1 MTALHETAYP
11 RLKQDLSARELE
23 QFYTPSAEELAF
35 VHSVSP
41 QPTSRVVVMLHLKT
55 FPRRGRFGALNEIPE
70 RVVRHVAD
78 AMGYR
83 RQITA
88 KDLDVYDASRRKRD
102 HIAQIRSYLNV
113 RPLGESGRRWL
124 QTVAEDAAQT
134 KHMLADI
141 INVLLE
147 ELCHH
152 RYELPAFRL
161 LDDMALTAREAVH
174 AAHFERI
181 SGALTPEARRKI
193 DELLA
198 VVPGRTYSGW
208 QALKR
213 EPKRPGNKEVRFYLQ
228 HIDRLQKLA
237 AMIPA
242 MDVPVPKLKYFRA
255 MARAADAGELAE
267 LKPAKRYALA
277 AIFIRSQHGKALD
290 DTADL
295 FIRLMQNLENTA
307 QTQLM
312 AYQVEHLKRT
322 DHLVGQL
329 KDILQAYRADGTDTQ
344 RIDAIGD
351 IIGSDPAQMLA
362 ECEEH
367 MAYAGKNFLPFLL
380 KPYANQRALLLNCI
394 EVMDL
399 HTASQDPV
407 MERLIQALAKLR
419 QHRRDAVEGTSL
431 GLDLDRDFGWLSANW
446 RKHVLPKSKDVDRA
460 GWLQRRYFELAVLF
474 QIKSELKSGDVFI
487 PGGDRYDDYREELVD
502 ETTFQ
507 EELAGYG
514 EIAGITTEPGAFVQA
529 LREKLRTKCKEV
541 NARFPDNA
549 HADIV
554 DGRLVLRKLQRTELS
569 KAIMLVDNLITE
581 RLPETSIVDVLV
593 DATSWVDLTRHFKPL
608 AATDARVKDLH
619 HRVVT
624 TLFCYGCN
632 LGPVQTA
639 RSVRGFSRRQISWL
653 NLKYVTDDTLE
664 RATVDTINMYNRF
677 ELPGYWGS
685 GRSASADGTIWSVYS
700 QNNFSEYHIRYGGY
714 GGIGY
719 YHVSDKYI
727 ALFSRFI
734 PCGAYEAIY
743 ILDGLIEN
751 RSDIRPDTVHG
762 DTQAQNFPV
771 FGLAHLLGIELMP
784 RIRNIKDLS
793 LSRPDLDA
801 AYSNIQA
808 LFGDG
813 SIDWDLIETHL
824 HDMLRVAVS
833 IKTGKISAST
843 ILRRLGNYSRKNKL
857 YFAFKELGRVIRTLF
872 LLRYI
877 DDVEVRKTIQTATN
891 KSEEFNNFTKWA
903 FFGGQG
909 IIAENVLHEQQKI
922 VAYNHLVANLVIL
935 HNVEQMS
942 RVLAELRDEGVEIS
956 PEVLAGLS
964 PYRTAHINRFG
975 DYTVDTSRKVTPIDF
990 ARRILKEAEQ
1000 AVAAASQAQE
1010 QGLAGENVT

>member
-1 MTALHETAYP
+1 MTAPHETAYP
-11 RLKQDLSARELE
+11 RLTPDPSARELE
-23 QFYTPSAEELAF
+23 LHYTPSADELAF
-35 VHSVSP
+35 VHDLSK
-41 QPTSRVVVMLHLKT
+41 QPNIRLAVMLHLKT
-55 FPRRGRFGALNEIPE
+55 LPRRGQFGALSEIPE
-70 RVVRHVAD
+70 RIVRHVAD

-83 RQITA
+83 RKFSS
-88 KDLDVYDASRRKRD
+88 KDLEAYDASRMKRE
-102 HIAQIRSYLNV
+102 HIARVRDYLNV
-113 RPLGESGRRWL
+113 RPLGETGRRWL
-124 QTVAEDAAQT
+124 RTVAEKAAQT
-134 KHMLADI
+134 KHMLPDI
-141 INVLLE
+141 INVTVE
-147 ELCHH
+147 EVYHH
-152 RYELPAFRL
+152 RYELPAFRT
-161 LDDMALTAREAVH
+161 LDEMAAAARETVH
-174 AAHFERI
+174 EGHFERI
-181 SGALTPEARRKI
+181 GGLLTTEARQKI

-198 VVPGRTYSGW
+198 VAPGQSYSGW

-237 AMIPA
+237 EMIPSL
-242 MDVPVPKLKYFRA
+242 DVPVPKLKYFRA
-255 MARAADAGELAE
+255 MARALDASELAE

-277 AIFIRSQHGKALD
+277 AVFIRSQHGKALD
-290 DTADL
+290 DAADL

-307 QTQLM
+307 QNQLM
-312 AYQVEHLKRT
+312 TYQVEHLKRT
-322 DHLVGQL
+322 DHLVAQL
-329 KDILQAYRADGTDTQ
+329 KEILQAYQVEGTATQ

-351 IIGSDPAQMLA
+351 VIGTDPAQTLA

-380 KPYANQRALLLNCI
+380 KPYATQRALLLNCL

-407 MERLIQALAKLR
+407 MDRLLKAMAQLR
-419 QHRRDAVEGTSL
+419 HHRRDIAEAASL
-431 GLDLDRDFGWLSANW
+431 GLSVDRDFDWLSANW
-446 RKHVLPKSKDVDRA
+446 RRHVFPKNRGAEHTDWV
-460 GWLQRRYFELAVLF
+460 QRRYFELAVLF

-487 PGGDRYDDYREELVD
+487 PGGERYDDYREELVD
-502 ETTFQ
+502 EATFQ

-514 EIAGITTEPGAFVQA
+514 EIAGVITEPEAFVKA
-529 LREKLRTKCKEV
+529 LRETLRTKCKEV

-554 DGRLVLRKLQRTELS
+554 DGRLMLKKLQRTELS
-569 KAIMLVDNLITE
+569 KAVALVDTLITE

-593 DATSWVDLTRHFKPL
+593 DATSWVDLKRHFKPL

-653 NLKYVTDDTLE
+653 NLKFVTDDTLE

-677 ELPGYWGS
+677 ELPGYWGT

-784 RIRNIKDLS
+784 RIRNIKDLT
-793 LSRPDLDA
+793 LSKPDSDA
-801 AYSNIQA
+801 EYANIQA

-813 SIDWDLIETHL
+813 SIDWNLIETHL

-877 DDVEVRKTIQTATN
+877 DDMEVRKTIQAATN

-990 ARRILKEAEQ
+990 ARRILREAED
-1000 AVAAASQAQE
+1000 AVTAASDAQGQA
-1010 QGLAGENVT
+1010 LADENAS

>member
-1 MTALHETAYP
+1 MTAPHETAYP
-11 RLKQDLSARELE
+11 RLTPDPSARELE
-23 QFYTPSAEELAF
+23 LHYTPSADELAF
-35 VHSVSP
+35 VHDLSK
-41 QPTSRVVVMLHLKT
+41 QPNIRLAVMLHLKT
-55 FPRRGRFGALNEIPE
+55 LPRRGQFGALSEIPE
-70 RVVRHVAD
+70 RIVRHVAD

-83 RQITA
+83 RKFSS
-88 KDLDVYDASRRKRD
+88 KDLDAYDASRMKRQ
-102 HIAQIRSYLNV
+102 HIAQVRGYLNV
-113 RPLGESGRRWL
+113 RPLGEPGRRWL
-124 QTVAEDAAQT
+124 RTVAENAAQT
-134 KHMLADI
+134 KHMLPDI
-141 INVLLE
+141 INVMVE
-147 ELCHH
+147 ELYHH
-152 RYELPAFRL
+152 RYEVPAFRM
-161 LDDMALTAREAVH
+161 LDEMAAAARETVH
-174 AAHFERI
+174 EGHFERI
-181 SGALTPEARRKI
+181 GGLLTTPARQKI

-198 VVPGRTYSGW
+198 VAPGQSHSGW

-237 AMIPA
+237 ELIPSL
-242 MDVPVPKLKYFRA
+242 DVPVPKLKYFRA
-255 MARAADAGELAE
+255 MARALDASELAE

-277 AIFIRSQHGKALD
+277 AVFIRSQHGKTLD
-290 DTADL
+290 DAADL
-295 FIRLMQNLENTA
+295 FIRLMQNLENAA
-307 QTQLM
+307 QKNLM
-312 AYQVEHLKRT
+312 AYQVEHIKRT
-322 DHLVGQL
+322 DSLVAQL
-329 KDILQAYRADGTDTQ
+329 KDILQAYQVDGTDSQ

-351 IIGSDPAQMLA
+351 VIGPDLARTLA
-362 ECEEH
+362 ECDEH
-367 MAYAGKNFLPFLL
+367 MAYAGKNFLPFLA
-380 KPYANQRALLLNCI
+380 KPYASQRALLLNCV

-399 HTASQDPV
+399 HTSSQDPA
-407 MERLIQALAKLR
+407 MERLIAALEMLR
-419 QHRRDAVEGTSL
+419 SQRRDVVEVASL
-431 GLDLDRDFGWLSANW
+431 GLSIDTDFGWMSANW
-446 RKHVLPKSKDVDRA
+446 RRHVFPKDWGVERA
-460 GWLQRRYFELAVLF
+460 GWMQRRYFEMAVLF
-474 QIKSELKSGDVFI
+474 QIKDELKSGDLFV
-487 PGGDRYDDYREELVD
+487 PGGERYDDYREELVD
-502 ETTFQ
+502 DATFQ
-507 EELAGYG
+507 SELAGYG
-514 EIAGITTEPGAFVQA
+514 EVSGISTDPGSFVST
-529 LREKLRTKCKEV
+529 LRDQLRTRCDEV
-541 NARFPDNA
+541 NTRFPENV

-554 DGRLVLRKLQRTELS
+554 DGRLILKKLQRTELS
-569 KAIMLVDNLITE
+569 KAIALVDSLIIE

-593 DATSWVDLTRHFKPL
+593 DATSWVDLAKHFKPL
-608 AATDARVKDLH
+608 AGTNPRIRDLH

-632 LGPVQTA
+632 LGPTQTV
-639 RSVRGFSRRQISWL
+639 RSVRGFSRRQMAWL

-664 RATVDTINMYNRF
+664 RATVDTINLYNKF
-677 ELPGYWGS
+677 ELPGYWGT
-685 GRSASADGTIWSVYS
+685 GKSASADGTKWSVYE
-700 QNNFSEYHIRYGGY
+700 QNLLSEYHIRYGGY

-771 FGLAHLLGIELMP
+771 FGLAHLLGIDLMP

-793 LSRPDLDA
+793 LSKPDPQA
-801 AYSNIQA
+801 SYPHIQS
-808 LFGDG
+808 LFGEG
-813 SIDWDLIETHL
+813 SIDWNLIETHL

-877 DDVEVRKTIQTATN
+877 DDVDVRKTIHAATN

-922 VAYNHLVANLVIL
+922 VGYNHLVANLVIL

-942 RVLAELRDEGVEIS
+942 RVLAELRDEGSEIS
-956 PEVLAGLS
+956 PAVLAGLS

-975 DYTVDTSRKVTPIDF
+975 DYTVDTSRAVTPIDF
-990 ARRILKEAEQ
+990 ARRILREAED
-1000 AVAAASQAQE
+1000 AVPLCHDSCP
-1010 QGLAGENVT
+1010 LF

>member
-1 MTALHETAYP
+1 MTAPHETAYP
-11 RLKQDLSARELE
+11 RLKQDPTARELDLH
-23 QFYTPSAEELAF
+23 FTPSADDLAF
-35 VHSVSP
+35 VQALSK
-41 QPTSRVVVMLHLKT
+41 QPAIRVAVMLHLKT
-55 FPRRGRFGALNEIPE
+55 LPHRGGFGALRDIPE
-70 RVVRHVAD
+70 RIVRHVAE
-78 AMGYR
+78 AVSYR
-83 RQITA
+83 RAFTVS
-88 KDLDVYDASRRKRD
+88 DLEAYDASRMKRE
-102 HIAQIRSYLNV
+102 HVAKIRHYLNV
-113 RPLGESGRRWL
+113 RPLGESGRQWL
-124 QTVAEDAAQT
+124 RTVAEQAAQT
-134 KHMLADI
+134 KHMLPDI
-141 INVLLE
+141 INVMVE
-147 ELCHH
+147 ELYHH
-152 RYELPAFRL
+152 RYELPAFRT
-161 LDDMALTAREAVH
+161 LDDMAAAARESVH
-174 AAHFERI
+174 ESHFERI
-181 SGALTPEARRKI
+181 SALLAPAARKKI
-193 DELLA
+193 DELLS
-198 VVPGRTYSGW
+198 VTPGATHSGW

-237 AMIPA
+237 EMIPA
-242 MDVPVPKLKYFRA
+242 LDVPVPKLKYFRA
-255 MARAADAGELAE
+255 IGRALDAGELAE

-277 AIFIRSQHGKALD
+277 AVFIRSRHGKALD
-290 DTADL
+290 DAADL

-307 QTQLM
+307 QKNLM

-322 DHLVGQL
+322 DYLVAQL
-329 KDILQAYRADGTDTQ
+329 KDILQAYQVEGTDSQ

-351 IIGSDPAQMLA
+351 AIGPDLTRTLA
-362 ECEEH
+362 ECDEH
-367 MAYAGKNFLPFLL
+367 MAYAGKNFLPFLA
-380 KPYANQRALLLNCI
+380 KPYAQQRALLLNCLD
-394 EVMDL
+394 VMDL
-399 HTASQDPV
+399 RTSSQDPV
-407 MERLIQALAKLR
+407 MERLIKGLATLR
-419 QHRRDAVEGTSL
+419 SQRKDVVEVAAL
-431 GLDLDRDFGWLSANW
+431 GLSLDQDFGWMTANW
-446 RKHVLPKSKDVDRA
+446 RRHVFPKDWGVDRE
-460 GWLQRRYFELAVLF
+460 GWMQRRYFELSVLF
-474 QIKSELKSGDVFI
+474 QIKDELKSGDLFI
-487 PGGDRYDDYREELVD
+487 PGGERYDDYREELVD
-502 ETTFQ
+502 ESTFQ
-507 EELAGYG
+507 EELASYG
-514 EIAGITTEPGAFVQA
+514 EVSGIATEPATFVQT
-529 LREKLRTKCKEV
+529 LREQLRTKCREV
-541 NARFPDNA
+541 DARFPENA

-554 DGRLVLRKLQRTELS
+554 DGRLILRKLPRTELS
-569 KAIMLVDNLITE
+569 KAIALVDSLITE

-608 AATDARVKDLH
+608 AGTEARVRDLH

-632 LGPVQTA
+632 LGPTQTA
-639 RSVRGFSRRQISWL
+639 RSVRGFSRRQTAWL
-653 NLKYVTDDTLE
+653 NLKYVTEDTLE
-664 RATVDTINMYNRF
+664 RATVDTINLYNKF

-685 GRSASADGTIWSVYS
+685 GKSASADGTKWSVYE
-700 QNNFSEYHIRYGGY
+700 QNLLSEYHIRYGGY

-751 RSDIRPDTVHG
+751 RSEIRPDTVHG

-784 RIRNIKDLS
+784 RIRNIKDLA
-793 LSRPDLDA
+793 LSRPDPQGS
-801 AYSNIQA
+801 YPHIQA

-813 SIDWDLIETHL
+813 SIDWNLIETHL

-877 DDVEVRKTIQTATN
+877 DDVEVRKTIQAATN

-922 VAYNHLVANLVIL
+922 VGYNHLVANLVIL

-975 DYTVDTSRKVTPIDF
+975 DYTVDTSREVTPIDF
-990 ARRILKEAEQ
+990 ARRILRAAEEAAAADRNKEAT
-1000 AVAAASQAQE
+1000 VAK
-1010 QGLAGENVT
+1010 